1 MRDSPPRQWQSM
13 SPSEEEAVLFL
24 FLKDPTS
31 APLKH
36 NTKAST
42 KSNDRNYNK
51 MVGRKNKRK
60 ENGVSNEMKLG
71 KKYECLE
78 NLKINS
84 QIDECLLLVRRRK
97 TGPVNI
103 SFCVCAWRGHA
114 LER

>member
-1 MRDSPPRQWQSM
+1 M
-13 SPSEEEAVLFL
+13 FL

-36 NTKAST
+36 NTKAAT
-42 KSNDRNYNK
+42 KINERIYNK
-51 MVGRKNKRK
+51 MVGQKDKRK

-71 KKYECLE
+71 TKYECLE
-78 NLKINS
+78 SLKIHS
-84 QIDECLLLVRRRK
+84 QIDACHLLEEER
-97 TGPVNI
+97 GPVDI